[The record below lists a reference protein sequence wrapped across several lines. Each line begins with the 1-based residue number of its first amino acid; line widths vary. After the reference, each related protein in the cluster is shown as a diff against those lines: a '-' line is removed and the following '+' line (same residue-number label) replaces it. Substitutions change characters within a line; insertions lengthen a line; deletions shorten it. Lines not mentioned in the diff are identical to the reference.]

1 MHKKILGALFVLLFI
16 GVGSLLY
23 KLLNQGVD
31 VKVEQVK
38 DRSLAP
44 QETIKSS
51 SERAWVKELA
61 QKEARSF
68 IYPVNELFMQI
79 DLQGPNAGKVK
90 SFRLVIDRLD
100 RYSLFCIIQTL
111 TSFNLSY
118 MIVKEEKAPL
128 IYVQEKN
135 EKALEK
141 VLRELEKYDIKS
153 KIVEVLL

>member
-1 MHKKILGALFVLLFI
+1 MHKKILGTLFALLFL
-16 GVGSLLY
+16 GVGFLLY
-23 KLLNQGVD
+23 KLLNQGVE
-31 VKVEQVK
+31 VKIEQAE
-38 DRSLAP
+38 DRSFAP
-44 QETIKSS
+44 QEIAKESND
-51 SERAWVKELA
+51 RAWVKELA
-61 QKEARSF
+61 QKESRSF
-68 IYPVNELFMQI
+68 VYPVNELFMQI
-79 DLQGPNAGKVK
+79 DLQGPAAGKVK

-100 RYSLFCIIQTL
+100 RYSLFCIVQTL

>member
-1 MHKKILGALFVLLFI
+1 M
-16 GVGSLLY
+16 GVGFLLY
-23 KLLNQGVD
+23 KLLNQGVE
-31 VKVEQVK
+31 VKMEQAK
-38 DRSLAP
+38 DRSIAP
-44 QETIKSS
+44 REIAKES

-61 QKEARSF
+61 QKESRSF
-68 IYPVNELFMQI
+68 VYPVNELFMQI
-79 DLQGPNAGKVK
+79 DLQGPVAGKVK

-100 RYSLFCIIQTL
+100 RYSLFCIVQTL